1 MTALHIAS
9 YKTHIGIVNYLV
21 SKKKDIDVN
30 VQDEVRLLVAIMHDH
45 HLFYIIINNY
55 NRMG

>member
-9 YKTHIGIVNYLV
+9 YKAHIGIVNYL
-21 SKKKDIDVN
+21 SKKDIDVN

-45 HLFYIIINNY
+45 HLFYIIY
-55 NRMG
+55 RMG